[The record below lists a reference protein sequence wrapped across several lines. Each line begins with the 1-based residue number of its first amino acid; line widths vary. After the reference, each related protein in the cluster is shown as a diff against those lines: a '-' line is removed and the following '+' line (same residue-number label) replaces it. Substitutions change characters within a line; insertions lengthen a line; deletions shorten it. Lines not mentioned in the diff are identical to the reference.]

1 MFTCPNDQQTLI
13 RTSVRRGVVWVCP
26 SCGGRAAGLGV
37 LRKSVESTLV
47 TDLWTRARD
56 GSATTGRPC
65 PVCAQTMGLVSLD
78 GDGTGTGPA
87 VDVCR
92 TCHFVWFDPQEFE
105 VLHPTGAPAP
115 VPESPIPEKAREILA
130 IAESEAIRE
139 RVHRTWGRPEPPE
152 GAWKYLPALMGMPVE
167 YEQSLLSRVPLA
179 TWALVGFIVA
189 FSIRAFFNLEIAA
202 REYGLIPAQA
212 GRAGG
217 LTFITSF
224 LLHGNLAHLI
234 GNMYFLIM
242 FGDNVED
249 YLGKARYLL
258 LIIGAALVGD
268 LAHIALDPRSTI
280 PVIGAS
286 GGISGILAFYILR
299 FPKARLGILFRF
311 FLYFRWIQ
319 MPAYAWGLL
328 WVALQLLGA
337 YQQVSGASNVSA
349 LAHLGGAA
357 VGVALWWAT
366 QDRWPGSQR
375 SG

>member
-1 MFTCPNDQQTLI
+1 MFTCPNDQQLLV
-13 RTSVRRGVVWVCP
+13 RTPARRGVVWVCT
-26 SCGGRAAGLGV
+26 SCGGRAAGVGV
-37 LRKSVESTLV
+37 LRKTVDAKLV
-47 TDLWTRARD
+47 ADLWTRARD
-56 GSATTGRPC
+56 GVTLTGRPC
-65 PVCAQTMGLVSLD
+65 PVCAQAMGVVSLD
-78 GDGTGTGPA
+78 GNGTGPS

-105 VLHPTGAPAP
+105 VLHPA
-115 VPESPIPEKAREILA
+115 PESAPLLEQPISEKAREILA
-130 IAESEAIRE
+130 VAHSEAVKDRGQRE
-139 RVHRTWGRPEPPE
+139 WGLAPPT
-152 GAWKYLPALMGMPVE
+152 GTWKYLPALMGMPVE
-167 YEQSLLSRVPLA
+167 YERSLLSRVPLA
-179 TWALVGFIVA
+179 TWALVGFIIA
-189 FSIRAFFNLEIAA
+189 FSIRAFFNLELAV

-224 LLHGNLAHLI
+224 LLHGSLAHLI

-258 LIIGAALVGD
+258 LIVGAAFVGD

-286 GGISGILAFYILR
+286 GGISGVLAFYILR
-299 FPKARLGILFRF
+299 FPKARLGILFRVF
-311 FLYFRWIQ
+311 FYFRWIQ

-328 WVALQLLGA
+328 WVILQLLGA
-337 YQQVSGASNVSA
+337 FQQVSGTSNVSA

-357 VGVALWWAT
+357 VGVAFWWAT
-366 QDRWPGSQR
+366 ANR
-375 SG
+375 